1 MNHRTTIISFLLI
14 LSIDVQ
20 SQQQIGQW
28 KSFTDMKSVRGAVRV
43 GSSIWTAT
51 GGGVF
56 VFDTISEQYKKFNH
70 SNGLSS
76 NDIRCVAVGP
86 ENRIWVGG
94 ANGFINTYDLQTGVW
109 STINANRP
117 NGDSQIG
124 VQDFFLKGDTMF
136 VATVFG
142 VIPYKRTRGK
152 WEFGDTY
159 ASFGFL
165 SAPVVKCVLAD
176 ESHIFVGTD
185 RGLAVAPLTALN
197 LSAPD
202 SWTIYTTFPGLSSN
216 SITAMTVLRDT
227 LVIATD
233 KGVGYY
239 VNRSF
244 GVVGSLGGKP
254 ISDLSVVGGK
264 LLILRNDTLGFKV
277 ESLSSFAE
285 APQIVDS
292 SSTVQGSSLVPAS
305 SLWIGTTSSGL
316 TRQTASG
323 WNYYYPNG
331 PESNLFSS
339 LAVDDNGVLW
349 TASGS
354 DSANAKFYRYNP
366 SLPENAQWKSFLGF
380 PSFGSYKVS
389 LGVKGSVW
397 VSTWGR
403 GVVEV
408 VGDTIRRE
416 LNYFSTPSLPA
427 AGSGNE
433 SNYVVTGGVSV
444 DNDGKVW
451 MINLNKVNG
460 RSLLRLNDDGTATYF
475 DNQYPGYTSDGWFFS
490 IVIDRNGT
498 KWLGG
503 DLPWEPKKTTNRL
516 NGVYLFNENP
526 VLTGIQTY
534 NGWGHLSS
542 EDGLKSDIVLAF
554 VIDLEGA
561 VWIGTSK
568 GITIVPDPQYP
579 AQQTQC
585 FALLAY
591 APPFVQTMAVDALNN
606 KWIGT
611 KNDGVFV
618 INSDGTQLLQ
628 TYNVASTNG
637 QLLADDVQ
645 SIAIDQKRGIAYF
658 GTLQGLSSLTIGPV
672 QTNQLYSQLEVGPN
686 PFILPSDQPLT
697 IRNLVAGSTIKI
709 MTVSGFVVTQFE
721 AQGGGRAFWDGR
733 DKNGAFVSSGIY
745 FIVAF
750 AENGSQTVT
759 GKVAVI
765 RR

>member
-1 MNHRTTIISFLLI
+1 MSHRTTIISFLLI
-14 LSIDVQ
+14 LSIDAQ

-51 GGGVF
+51 SGGVF
-56 VFDTISEQYKKFNH
+56 VFDTVSEQYKKFNH
-70 SNGLSS
+70 SDGLSS
-76 NDIRCVAVGP
+76 NDIRCIAVEPG
-86 ENRIWVGG
+86 NRIWVGG
-94 ANGFINTYDLQTGVW
+94 ANGFINTYNLQTGVW
-109 STINANRP
+109 STIDANRP

-142 VIPYKRTRGK
+142 VMPFKIGK

-159 ASFGFL
+159 ASFGFP
-165 SAPVVKCVLAD
+165 SAPVVKCVLTD

-185 RGLAVAPLTALN
+185 RGLAVAPLTAPN

-202 SWTIYTTFPGLSSN
+202 AWTAYNTILGISSN
-216 SITAMTVLRDT
+216 PISIIALAVFKDTV
-227 LVIATD
+227 VIATD
-233 KGVGYY
+233 QGIGYY
-239 VNRSF
+239 YNGSF

-254 ISDLSVVGGK
+254 ISDLSVDGGK
-264 LLILRNDTLGFKV
+264 LLILRNEGSGLLV
-277 ESLSSFAE
+277 ESLSSLAE
-285 APQIVDS
+285 APQVIDS
-292 SSTVQGSSLVPAS
+292 NSSVQGSSLVPAS

-331 PESNLFSS
+331 PNSNFFSS
-339 LAVDDNGVLW
+339 LAVDDDGVLW
-349 TASGS
+349 AASGYNTH
-354 DSANAKFYRYNP
+354 AGFYRYNP
-366 SLPENAQWKSFLGF
+366 SLRENVQWKNFSFFGD
-380 PSFGSYKVS
+380 GSYKVS
-389 LGVKGSVW
+389 LGAKGSVW
-397 VSTWGR
+397 VSSWGD
-403 GVVEV
+403 GVVEI
-408 VGDTIRRE
+408 VGDTIRRK
-416 LNYFSTPSLPA
+416 LNYNSTVRLPPA
-427 AGSGNE
+427 V
-433 SNYVVTGGVSV
+433 SNDSTYVVTSGASV

-451 MINLNKVNG
+451 IINRNEVNG

-475 DNQYPGYTSDGWFFS
+475 DNQYPGYTSDGWFHS
-490 IVIDRNGT
+490 MVIDRNGT
-498 KWLGG
+498 KWLAG
-503 DLPWEPKKTTNRL
+503 DFPGKPKSTINKL

-526 VLTGIQTY
+526 VITGTVS
-534 NGWGHLSS
+534 GWGHLDTS
-542 EDGLKSDIVLAF
+542 DGLKSNEVLYF

-561 VWIGTSK
+561 VWIGTSL
-568 GITIVPDPQYP
+568 GVTIVSDPQNYP
-579 AQQTQC
+579 KQLTQC

-591 APPFVQTMAVDALNN
+591 APPSVQTIAVDALNN

-618 INSDGTQLLQ
+618 VNSDGTQILQ

-637 QLLADDVQ
+637 QLLADDVL

-658 GTLQGLSSLTIGPV
+658 GTEQGLSSLAIEPV
-672 QTNQLYSQLEVGPN
+672 QTNQSYSHLEVGPN

-697 IRNLVAGSTIKI
+697 IRNLVAGSTIKV

-721 AQGGGRAFWDGR
+721 AQGGGRAFWDGK
-733 DKNGAFVSSGIY
+733 DKNGKLVSSGIY

>member
-1 MNHRTTIISFLLI
+1 MSRRTTIIFFLLL
-14 LSIDVQ
+14 LSIDAR
-20 SQQQIGQW
+20 SQQHIGQW

-43 GSSIWTAT
+43 GSNIWTAT
-51 GGGVF
+51 SGGVF
-56 VFDTISEQYKKFNH
+56 VFDTVSEQYKKFNH

-76 NDIRCVAVGP
+76 NDIRCIAVEPG
-86 ENRIWVGG
+86 NRIWVGG
-94 ANGFINTYDLQTGVW
+94 ANGFINTYDLQTGIW
-109 STINANRP
+109 STIDANRP

-142 VIPYKRTRGK
+142 VMPFKIGK

-165 SAPVVKCVLAD
+165 SAPVVKCVLTD

-185 RGLAVAPLTALN
+185 RGLAVAPLTAPN
-197 LSAPD
+197 LSSPN
-202 SWTIYTTFPGLSSN
+202 SWTNYTTFPGLSSN

-233 KGVGYY
+233 QGIGYY
-239 VNRSF
+239 YNGLF

-254 ISDLSVVGGK
+254 ISDLSVNGGK
-264 LLILRNDTLGFKV
+264 LLILRNDTSGFKL
-277 ESLSSFAE
+277 ESLSSLAE
-285 APQIVDS
+285 APQVVDS
-292 SSTVQGSSLVPAS
+292 NSTVQGSSIVPAS

-316 TRQTASG
+316 TRYAASG

-331 PESNLFSS
+331 PQSNLFSS

-349 TASGS
+349 AASGS
-354 DSANAKFYRYNP
+354 NSQAGFYRYNP
-366 SLPENAQWKSFLGF
+366 SLPENAQWKNF
-380 PSFGSYKVS
+380 PFSGADSYKIS
-389 LGVKGSVW
+389 LGIKGSVW
-397 VSTWGR
+397 VSSWGD
-403 GVVEV
+403 GVVEI
-408 VGDTIRRE
+408 VGDTIRRK
-416 LNYFSTPSLPA
+416 LNYYSHPSLPG
-427 AGSGNE
+427 AGTGKNTTF
-433 SNYVVTGGVSV
+433 VVTSGVSV

-451 MINLNKVNG
+451 IINRNEVNG
-460 RSLLRLNDDGTATYF
+460 RSLLRLDSDTSATPF
-475 DNQYPGYTSDGWFFS
+475 DNQYSVSDGWFHS
-490 IVIDRNGT
+490 MVIDRNGT
-498 KWLGG
+498 KWLAG
-503 DLPWEPKKTTNRL
+503 DLPWETKSSGTGKKS
-516 NGVYLFNENP
+516 GVYVFNENP
-526 VLTGIQTY
+526 MFFGIDDTIG
-534 NGWGHLSS
+534 GWGHLSS
-542 EDGLKSDIVLAF
+542 NDGLKSDIVLSF
-554 VIDLEGA
+554 VVDLVGA

-568 GITIVPDPQYP
+568 GVTIVPDPQFP
-579 AQQTQC
+579 KQQSQC

-611 KNDGVFV
+611 NDGVFV
-618 INSDGTQLLQ
+618 VNSDGTQLLQ
-628 TYNVASTNG
+628 IYKVASTNG

-658 GTLQGLSSLTIGPV
+658 GTVQGLSSLAIEPV
-672 QTNQLYSQLEVGPN
+672 QTNQSSSQLEVGPN
-686 PFILPSDQPLT
+686 PFILPSAQRLT
-697 IRNLVAGSTIKI
+697 IRNLVAVSTIKI